1 MNFTFQP
8 EIIQPIAKMQIQ
20 VDSTAN
26 SLADD
31 TLIFEDYLQSD
42 KENTMPQRSPNPIPF
57 AQGHP
62 FGFGNNSEDE
72 DECNSQSNSL
82 VEGLYWF
89 K

>member
-8 EIIQPIAKMQIQ
+8 EIIQPIAKVQIT

-31 TLIFEDYLQSD
+31 TLIFDDYLQSD

-57 AQGHP
+57 AQNGGFP
-62 FGFGNNSEDE
+62 FDEMSED
-72 DECNSQSNSL
+72 DNNSQSNSL